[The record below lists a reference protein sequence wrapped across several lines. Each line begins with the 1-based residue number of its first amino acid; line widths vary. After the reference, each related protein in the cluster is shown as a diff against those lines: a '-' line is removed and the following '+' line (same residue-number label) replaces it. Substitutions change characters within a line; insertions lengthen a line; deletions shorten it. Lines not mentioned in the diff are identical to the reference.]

1 MSQSVAFISLSAMDY
16 PMAAHLP
23 KKLRLSRYGI
33 ETSKRSKNMQ
43 QTMAQRLSY
52 YRMRYKHIFLFMFTD
67 KRFRRLFNPPHKL
80 NMKPDML

>member
-43 QTMAQRLSY
+43 QTMAQSLSY
-52 YRMRYKHIFLFMFTD
+52 
-67 KRFRRLFNPPHKL
+67 
-80 NMKPDML
+80 